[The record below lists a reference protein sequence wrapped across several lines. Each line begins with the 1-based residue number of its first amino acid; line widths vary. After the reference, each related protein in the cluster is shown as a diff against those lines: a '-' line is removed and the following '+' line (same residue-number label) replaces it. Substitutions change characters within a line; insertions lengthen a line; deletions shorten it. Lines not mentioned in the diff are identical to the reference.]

1 MKKFLSALLA
11 SALLLLL
18 GVMLASCAHECEF
31 SEDWSKDESSHWHA
45 CEVSEKC
52 EEITDKAEH
61 TWNEGKVTVKA
72 TPEAEGTKVYACK
85 VCGYE
90 KTEVIPKCEFS
101 AAWSMGE
108 RTHWH
113 ACLTEDCTSF
123 TDETEHTWNKGQ
135 LTTPATADKDG
146 VKTFACTI
154 CGYEKTEAVPF
165 TGYTRTQWSAALN
178 STVFENFTYTEK
190 GTVESGGV
198 RSEVESVYKFEKS
211 KAWIKMTMYGETFE
225 EYLAQ
230 SEAKSMREDL
240 VSSIKDIASYSNY
253 EYDAATR
260 TYKSKK
266 AVYIESLGLHSNNV
280 TLKFE
285 NDKLTEIKFNVTY
298 VESGTRV
305 TIDEIITITDYG
317 TTVVGSK

>member
-1 MKKFLSALLA
+1 
-11 SALLLLL
+11 
-18 GVMLASCAHECEF
+18 
-31 SEDWSKDESSHWHA
+31 
-45 CEVSEKC
+45 
-52 EEITDKAEH
+52 
-61 TWNEGKVTVKA
+61 
-72 TPEAEGTKVYACK
+72 
-85 VCGYE
+85 
-90 KTEVIPKCEFS
+90 
-101 AAWSMGE
+101 
-108 RTHWH
+108 
-113 ACLTEDCTSF
+113 
-123 TDETEHTWNKGQ
+123 
-135 LTTPATADKDG
+135 
-146 VKTFACTI
+146 
-154 CGYEKTEAVPF
+154 
-165 TGYTRTQWSAALN
+165 
-178 STVFENFTYTEK
+178 
-190 GTVESGGV
+190 
-198 RSEVESVYKFEKS
+198 
-211 KAWIKMTMYGETFE
+211 MTMYGETFE